1 MRAAYSENTRPII
14 SFYTQVHHIVH
25 RLSYCPASETSSRRE
40 DAAMKSEI
48 KLLITAIRMALK
60 EPKSVGQKS
69 LSMVL
74 GASVSRE
81 SVRTIRQED

>member
-1 MRAAYSENTRPII
+1 
-14 SFYTQVHHIVH
+14 
-25 RLSYCPASETSSRRE
+25 
-40 DAAMKSEI
+40 MKSEI